1 MKQHTVAG
9 WQALNAFCT
18 YGKRLA
24 SPARQLVYLSANG
37 FREVIMYQS
46 GETLQVETA
55 SIRGGLLL
63 LFVISLKVNQRAMRD
78 LDCF

>member
-55 SIRGGLLL
+55 SIRGGLLQ
-63 LFVISLKVNQRAMRD
+63 ISLKVNQRAMRD